1 MSSWSNRFVSIGGL
15 ALLAACHSVPLKASR
30 APSPA
35 EAAAAAPASA
45 NTAARTPA
53 SAAAPAAAAA
63 TNTAGAAGNAT
74 PVEATPIPERATQ
87 QYAQALQLM
96 KSGRNTDAELELK
109 ELVIGYP
116 QLTGPQLN
124 LGLLYMRDSRLPEAE
139 AAFKAALELKPNN
152 AVAGNELGIV
162 ERRLG
167 KFAEAEAAYQRTI
180 AAEPN
185 YAPAHL
191 NLGVLYDLYL
201 AQPQKALDEFER
213 YIEIAGENK
222 QVAGWVVELRKRVGA
237 PAPPA
242 TTKKEPA

>member
-1 MSSWSNRFVSIGGL
+1 VD
-15 ALLAACHSVPLKASR
+15 
-30 APSPA
+30 
-35 EAAAAAPASA
+35 AAAAAPASA
-45 NTAARTPA
+45 NTAARPPA
-53 SAAAPAAAAA
+53 GTAAPAAA
-63 TNTAGAAGNAT
+63 GNAA

>member
-1 MSSWSNRFVSIGGL
+1 VGAL
-15 ALLAACHSVPLKASR
+15 ALLAACHSAPLKASR
-30 APSPA
+30 APASG
-35 EAAAAAPASA
+35 EGAAAAPASA
-45 NTAARTPA
+45 STTAI
-53 SAAAPAAAAA
+53 AAPP
-63 TNTAGAAGNAT
+63 TTAGAPGAAGGNAT

-87 QYAQALQLM
+87 QYAQALQFM
-96 KSGRNTDAELELK
+96 KSGRNTDAELEFKALA
-109 ELVIGYP
+109 IGYP

-222 QVAGWVVELRKRVGA
+222 QVAGWVVELRKRVGT

>member
-1 MSSWSNRFVSIGGL
+1 VSSWSNPFVSLAAL
-15 ALLAACHSVPLKASR
+15 ALLAACQSAPPR
-30 APSPA
+30 AFGAPAPA
-35 EAAAAAPASA
+35 E
-45 NTAARTPA
+45 R
-53 SAAAPAAAAA
+53 SAAAPPVKAIAA
-63 TNTAGAAGNAT
+63 TTATAPGGAGGSAA
-74 PVEATPIPERATQ
+74 PVDAPIPERATQ

-96 KSGRNTDAELELK
+96 KSGRNTDAELEFK
-109 ELVIGYP
+109 ELAVGYP

-124 LGLLYMRDSRLPEAE
+124 LGLLYMRDSRLTEAE
-139 AAFKAALELKPNN
+139 AAFKAALELKPGN

-162 ERRLG
+162 ERKLG

-222 QVAGWVVELRKRVGA
+222 QVAGWVVELRKRVGTPA
-237 PAPPA
+237 PAPA
-242 TTKKEPA
+242 TKKEPA

>member
-1 MSSWSNRFVSIGGL
+1 VSSWSNRFVSLGAL
-15 ALLAACHSVPLKASR
+15 ALLAACHSAPLKASR
-30 APSPA
+30 SPA
-35 EAAAAAPASA
+35 PVEA
-45 NTAARTPA
+45 
-53 SAAAPAAAAA
+53 
-63 TNTAGAAGNAT
+63 AAGNAT
-74 PVEATPIPERATQ
+74 PVESPTIPERATM
-87 QYAQALQLM
+87 QYTQALQLM
-96 KSGRNTDAELELK
+96 KSGRDTDAELQLK
-109 ELVIGYP
+109 DLVVGYP
-116 QLTGPQLN
+116 QLAGPQLN
-124 LGLLYMRDSRLPEAE
+124 LGILYMRDSRLPEAE
-139 AAFKAALELKPNN
+139 AAFKAALELKPND

-237 PAPPA
+237 SPSAG
-242 TTKKEPA
+242 KKEPA